1 VKVRYPQ
8 TGEVSLGGYLALIF
22 PGQAGVTGSVK
33 HYSEVGSMTKSLL
46 MCMVMAVFAVIFRL
60 WPTMKRGML
69 ASVQFW
75 LTVTGLAGIQIGGV
89 QQTLN
94 GSVLLLASGS
104 GVMIAGTLLLGWLF
118 YDRATA

>member
-1 VKVRYPQ
+1 MPQ
-8 TGEVSLGGYLALIF
+8 IDRAYMAIALGLLIAGEMLGFYMGMKADTYWRSVHIAILL
-22 PGQAGVTGSVK
+22 PGFVT
-33 HYSEVGSMTKSLL
+33 
-46 MCMVMAVFAVIFRL
+46 MAVFAVIFRL